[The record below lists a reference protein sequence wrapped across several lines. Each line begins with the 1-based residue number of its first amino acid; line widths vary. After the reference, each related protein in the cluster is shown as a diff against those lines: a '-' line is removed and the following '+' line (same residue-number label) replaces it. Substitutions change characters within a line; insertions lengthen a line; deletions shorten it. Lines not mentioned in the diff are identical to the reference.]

1 MQETKNTRLTHAFQI
16 GFLGAIGVLAA
27 VALGSAVISIAGIIT
42 SIITALFITLGL
54 EPLVQLLQKRVKRRG
69 LAIAIVALGLFAA
82 LSAVIFAILPPLVS
96 QASSFISNLPELI
109 REFVK
114 LPWVESIDSRLGGA
128 VGTALNGAGEF
139 LVDSKNWPTLLGG
152 VVQVGISIFNGIIGF
167 LTVTILTLYF
177 MASLPSIKRV
187 GITLVANSKRAKLEG
202 IVEKVIGSVG
212 RYVMGQVVVSS
223 INTSILFTVLIIAG
237 VDFAV
242 VLAFI
247 NFLLVLIPIIGSITG
262 AAIVILITAAT
273 SPAETTIGVAI
284 ALLIYIQIEAYLV
297 SPRVL
302 KRAVNVPTAVIIV
315 SALIG
320 GSLAGILGS
329 LLAIPTAATVL
340 LIIREV
346 WVPRQDKL

>member
-54 EPLVQLLQKRVKRRG
+54 EPLVQLLHKRVKRRG

-177 MASLPSIKRV
+177 MAALPSIKRV

>member
-16 GFLGAIGVLAA
+16 GFLGALGVLTA

-54 EPLVQLLQKRVKRRG
+54 EPLVQLLQKRVKKRG
-69 LAIAIVALGLFAA
+69 LAIAIVGVGVFTA
-82 LSAVIFAILPPLVS
+82 LSAVVFAILPPLFS
-96 QASSFISNLPELI
+96 QANTFITNLPELMK
-109 REFVK
+109 EFVK
-114 LPWVESIDSRLGGA
+114 LPWVESIDSRLDGA
-128 VGTALNGAGEF
+128 IGTALNGAGDF

-152 VVQVGISIFNGIIGF
+152 VVQVGLSIFNGIIGF
-167 LTVTILTLYF
+167 LTVTILTIYF
-177 MASLPSIKRV
+177 MAALPSIKRV
-187 GITLVANSKRAKLEG
+187 GISLVANSKRAKLEG

-273 SPAETTIGVAI
+273 SPTETTIGVTI
-284 ALLIYIQIEAYLV
+284 ALLLYIQIEAYLV

-315 SALIG
+315 SALVG
-320 GSLAGILGS
+320 GALAGILGS

>member
-1 MQETKNTRLTHAFQI
+1 M
-16 GFLGAIGVLAA
+16 
-27 VALGSAVISIAGIIT
+27 SA
-42 SIITALFITLGL
+42 
-54 EPLVQLLQKRVKRRG
+54 
-69 LAIAIVALGLFAA
+69 
-82 LSAVIFAILPPLVS
+82 
-96 QASSFISNLPELI
+96 
-109 REFVK
+109 
-114 LPWVESIDSRLGGA
+114 
-128 VGTALNGAGEF
+128 
-139 LVDSKNWPTLLGG
+139 
-152 VVQVGISIFNGIIGF
+152 
-167 LTVTILTLYF
+167 
-177 MASLPSIKRV
+177 LPSIKRV
-187 GITLVANSKRAKLEG
+187 GISLVANSKRAKLEG

-273 SPAETTIGVAI
+273 SPTETIIGVAI
-284 ALLIYIQIEAYLV
+284 ALLLYIQIEAYLV

-315 SALIG
+315 SALVG
-320 GSLAGILGS
+320 GALAGILGS

>member
-1 MQETKNTRLTHAFQI
+1 MQETKNIRLTHAFQI
-16 GFLGAIGVLAA
+16 GFLGALGVLTA

-42 SIITALFITLGL
+42 SIVTALFITLGL
-54 EPLVQLLQKRVKRRG
+54 EPLVQLLQKRVKKRG
-69 LAIAIVALGLFAA
+69 LAIAIVGVGVFAA
-82 LSAVIFAILPPLVS
+82 LSAVVFAILPPLFS
-96 QASSFISNLPELI
+96 QANTFITNLPELMK
-109 REFVK
+109 EFIK
-114 LPWVESIDSRLGGA
+114 LPWVESIDSRLDGA
-128 VGTALNGAGEF
+128 IGTALNSAGEF

-152 VVQVGISIFNGIIGF
+152 VVQVGLSIFNGIIGF
-167 LTVTILTLYF
+167 LTVTILTIYF
-177 MASLPSIKRV
+177 MAALPSIKRV
-187 GITLVANSKRAKLEG
+187 GITLVANSKRARIEG

-273 SPAETTIGVAI
+273 SPTETTIGVAI
-284 ALLIYIQIEAYLV
+284 ALLLYIQIEAYLV

-315 SALIG
+315 SALVG
-320 GSLAGILGS
+320 GALAGILGS

>member
-1 MQETKNTRLTHAFQI
+1 MK
-16 GFLGAIGVLAA
+16 
-27 VALGSAVISIAGIIT
+27 
-42 SIITALFITLGL
+42 
-54 EPLVQLLQKRVKRRG
+54 
-69 LAIAIVALGLFAA
+69 
-82 LSAVIFAILPPLVS
+82 
-96 QASSFISNLPELI
+96 
-109 REFVK
+109 EFVK
-114 LPWVESIDSRLGGA
+114 LPWVESIDSRLDGA
-128 VGTALNGAGEF
+128 IGTALNGAGDF

-152 VVQVGISIFNGIIGF
+152 VVQVGLSIFNGIIGF
-167 LTVTILTLYF
+167 LTVTILTIYF
-177 MASLPSIKRV
+177 MAALPSIKRV
-187 GITLVANSKRAKLEG
+187 GISLVANSKRAKLEG

-273 SPAETTIGVAI
+273 SPTETTIGVAI
-284 ALLIYIQIEAYLV
+284 ALLLYIQIEAYLV

-315 SALIG
+315 SALVG
-320 GSLAGILGS
+320 GALAGILGS

>member
-1 MQETKNTRLTHAFQI
+1 MQETKNIRLTHAFQI
-16 GFLGAIGVLAA
+16 GFLGALGVLTA

-54 EPLVQLLQKRVKRRG
+54 EPLVQLLQKRVKKRG
-69 LAIAIVALGLFAA
+69 LAIAIVGVGVFAA
-82 LSAVIFAILPPLVS
+82 LSAVVFAILPPLFS
-96 QASSFISNLPELI
+96 QANTFITNLPELMK
-109 REFVK
+109 EFIK
-114 LPWVESIDSRLGGA
+114 LPWVESIDSRLDGA
-128 VGTALNGAGEF
+128 IGTALNGAGEF

-152 VVQVGISIFNGIIGF
+152 VVQVGLSIFNGIIGF
-167 LTVTILTLYF
+167 LTVTILTIYF
-177 MASLPSIKRV
+177 MSALPSIKRV
-187 GITLVANSKRAKLEG
+187 GITLVAKSKRAKLEG

-273 SPAETTIGVAI
+273 SPTETTIGVAI
-284 ALLIYIQIEAYLV
+284 ALLLYIQIEAYLV

-315 SALIG
+315 SALVG
-320 GSLAGILGS
+320 GALAGILGS

>member
-1 MQETKNTRLTHAFQI
+1 MQETKNIRLTHAFQI
-16 GFLGAIGVLAA
+16 GFLGALGVLTA

-54 EPLVQLLQKRVKRRG
+54 EPLVQLLQKRVKKRG
-69 LAIAIVALGLFAA
+69 LAIAIVGVGVFAA
-82 LSAVIFAILPPLVS
+82 LSAVVFAILPPLFS
-96 QASSFISNLPELI
+96 QANTFITNLPELMK
-109 REFVK
+109 EFVK
-114 LPWVESIDSRLGGA
+114 LPWVESIDSRLDGA
-128 VGTALNGAGEF
+128 IGTALNGAGDF

-152 VVQVGISIFNGIIGF
+152 VVQVGLSIFNGIIGF
-167 LTVTILTLYF
+167 LTVTILTIYF
-177 MASLPSIKRV
+177 MAALPSIKRV
-187 GITLVANSKRAKLEG
+187 GISLVANSKRAKLEG

-273 SPAETTIGVAI
+273 SPTETTIGVAI
-284 ALLIYIQIEAYLV
+284 ALLLYIQIEAYLV

-315 SALIG
+315 SALVG
-320 GSLAGILGS
+320 GALAGILGS

-340 LIIREV
+340 LVIREV

>member
-1 MQETKNTRLTHAFQI
+1 M
-16 GFLGAIGVLAA
+16 
-27 VALGSAVISIAGIIT
+27 
-42 SIITALFITLGL
+42 
-54 EPLVQLLQKRVKRRG
+54 
-69 LAIAIVALGLFAA
+69 
-82 LSAVIFAILPPLVS
+82 
-96 QASSFISNLPELI
+96 
-109 REFVK
+109 
-114 LPWVESIDSRLGGA
+114 
-128 VGTALNGAGEF
+128 
-139 LVDSKNWPTLLGG
+139 
-152 VVQVGISIFNGIIGF
+152 
-167 LTVTILTLYF
+167 YF
-177 MASLPSIKRV
+177 MSALPSIKRV
-187 GITLVANSKRAKLEG
+187 GISLVANSKRSKLEG

-273 SPAETTIGVAI
+273 SPTETTIGVAI
-284 ALLIYIQIEAYLV
+284 ALLLYIQIEAYLV

-315 SALIG
+315 SALVG
-320 GSLAGILGS
+320 GALAGILGS

>member
-1 MQETKNTRLTHAFQI
+1 MQETKNIRLTHAFQI
-16 GFLGAIGVLAA
+16 GFLGALGVLTA

-54 EPLVQLLQKRVKRRG
+54 EPLVQLLQKRVKKRG
-69 LAIAIVALGLFAA
+69 LAIAIVGVGVFAA
-82 LSAVIFAILPPLVS
+82 LSAVVFAILPPLVS
-96 QASSFISNLPELI
+96 QANTFITNLPELMK
-109 REFVK
+109 EFVK
-114 LPWVESIDSRLGGA
+114 LPWVESIDSRLDGA
-128 VGTALNGAGEF
+128 IGTALNGAGDF

-152 VVQVGISIFNGIIGF
+152 VVQVGLSIFNGIIGF
-167 LTVTILTLYF
+167 LTVTILTIYF
-177 MASLPSIKRV
+177 MSALPSIKRV
-187 GITLVANSKRAKLEG
+187 GISLVANSKRAKLEG

-273 SPAETTIGVAI
+273 SPTETTIGVAI
-284 ALLIYIQIEAYLV
+284 ALLLYIQIEAYLV

-315 SALIG
+315 SALVG
-320 GSLAGILGS
+320 GALAGILGS

-340 LIIREV
+340 LVIREV

>member
-1 MQETKNTRLTHAFQI
+1 MQETKNIRLTHAFQI
-16 GFLGAIGVLAA
+16 GFLGALGVLTA

-54 EPLVQLLQKRVKRRG
+54 EPLVQLLQKRVKKRG
-69 LAIAIVALGLFAA
+69 LAIAIVGVGVFAA
-82 LSAVIFAILPPLVS
+82 LSAVVFAILPPLFS
-96 QASSFISNLPELI
+96 QANTFITNLPELMK
-109 REFVK
+109 EFVK
-114 LPWVESIDSRLGGA
+114 LPWVESIDSRLDGA
-128 VGTALNGAGEF
+128 IGTALNGAGDF

-152 VVQVGISIFNGIIGF
+152 VVQVGLSIFNGIIGF
-167 LTVTILTLYF
+167 LTVTILTIYF
-177 MASLPSIKRV
+177 MSALPSIKRV
-187 GITLVANSKRAKLEG
+187 GISLVANSKRAKLEG

-273 SPAETTIGVAI
+273 SPTETTIGVAI
-284 ALLIYIQIEAYLV
+284 ALLLYIQIEAYLV

-315 SALIG
+315 SALVG
-320 GSLAGILGS
+320 GALAGILGS

-340 LIIREV
+340 LVIREV